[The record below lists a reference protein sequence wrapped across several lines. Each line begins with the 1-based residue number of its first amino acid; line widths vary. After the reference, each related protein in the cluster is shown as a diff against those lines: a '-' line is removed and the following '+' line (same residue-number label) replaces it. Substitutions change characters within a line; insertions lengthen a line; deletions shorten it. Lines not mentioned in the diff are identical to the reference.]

1 MTTHPVNLADLLA
14 EVVLL
19 LEHRPL
25 PADLKVV
32 REFGDALPACVDPQ
46 QLRQAV
52 WNLCIN
58 AVQAMPD
65 GGELR
70 LGGRLQPGSGTP
82 LQLWVTDTGQGI
94 AEADLPHIFEPFFST
109 KAEGSGIGLALV
121 YRVVQDHGGQLEVR
135 SQPGVGTTF
144 LLTLPPADGA
154 V

>member
-1 MTTHPVNLADLLA
+1 MTTHPVNLADLLE

-19 LEHRPL
+19 LEHRSL
-25 PADLKVV
+25 PAELKVV
-32 REFGDALPACVDPQ
+32 REFGDALPARVDPQ
-46 QLRQAV
+46 QMRQAV

-58 AVQAMPD
+58 AVQAMPE

-70 LGGRLQPGSGTP
+70 LGGRLLPGGDAP
-82 LQLWVTDTGQGI
+82 LQLWVTDTGHGI
-94 AEADLPHIFEPFFST
+94 AEGDLPHIFEPFFST

-121 YRVVQDHGGQLEVR
+121 YRVVQDHGGQIEVR

-144 LLTLPPADGA
+144 LLTLPSTDGA